1 MPASSSSCS
10 GAGVVANTT
19 ELQLTDREKARL
31 DELFL
36 ASRVLVEPVE
46 HERDQ
51 YSMSPEPHNLIS
63 VINLTDL
70 AIKRII
76 RMAKKITPF
85 TTMCQADQI
94 ALLKGGCTE
103 LMILRSVINYDPD
116 KNSWRLPSK
125 DRKEL
130 RLEVLKEAAQLGVNL
145 YEEHKRFV

>member
-1 MPASSSSCS
+1 MTLLY
-10 GAGVVANTT
+10 GNL
-19 ELQLTDREKARL
+19 LQ
-31 DELFL
+31 
-36 ASRVLVEPVE
+36 
-46 HERDQ
+46 Q
-51 YSMSPEPHNLIS
+51 YSMSAEPHNLIS

-116 KNSWRLPSK
+116 KNSWRVSTILLLDSI
-125 DRKEL
+125 
-130 RLEVLKEAAQLGVNL
+130 
-145 YEEHKRFV
+145 